1 MKNYNYDYIVII
13 HHDEEGEEQDQH
25 RWHYQF
31 HVLEYQNSVGESY
44 FCPCNKVP
52 HANLIGWSDV
62 EMRSEKFKR
71 FFQKRF
77 SGDSSNLFVQIG
89 DVEGCTVFAT
99 RLRLLFLL

>member
-1 MKNYNYDYIVII
+1 MKSYNYDYRVII

-25 RWHYQF
+25 SWHDQF
-31 HVLEYQNSVGESY
+31 HVLEYQNSVGDHI
-44 FCPCNKVP
+44 CPRNKVP

-62 EMRSEKFKR
+62 EMRSEKFKG
-71 FFQKRF
+71 F
-77 SGDSSNLFVQIG
+77 SGDSSNLSVQIG